1 MTSPAW
7 ALGLVLI
14 ATLSPF
20 AVSDPAGEP
29 RVDPSEPAGVAPPV
43 VDGRVPASELK
54 SLVRHDDVVVRQVGE
69 VEIRASDVFRVLDL
83 AAPALAADVLR
94 EMVLTTLAEQEARRE
109 GVDVPA
115 SELEGSVDEAMAE
128 QRARFALE
136 GAPDMSLEEFLL
148 EFHGMTAE
156 EYQSETRRM
165 VLASLLL
172 DRVVR
177 LQQFRSTRD
186 ELQIILVSEK
196 ELADEIHQLLGE
208 GASFS
213 VLAKRHSEHPSGT
226 SGGFMPALSQEVS
239 APVVDG
245 REMLSPGE
253 VLGPAPITLGE
264 QDFWR
269 FLRLVDRHEAMEG
282 DWDGLR
288 DLVEAD
294 LIENPMNP
302 DEVAI
307 FEARMREEYR
317 VRQPARDS

>member
-29 RVDPSEPAGVAPPV
+29 FGEPSGPAGSAPTV

-54 SLVRHDDVVVRQVGE
+54 SLVRHEDVVVRQVGE

-115 SELEGSVDEAMAE
+115 SELEGSVEEAMAE

-136 GAPDMSLEEFLL
+136 GAPDMTLEEFLL

-226 SGGFMPALSQEVS
+226 SGGFMPALSQDVS

-269 FLRLVDRHEAMEG
+269 FLRLVDRHEARQG
-282 DWDGLR
+282 DWDSLR